1 MTTTEN
7 LIDLDY
13 TNNPF
18 DLYDKTIWDIKN
30 NEKKQMIEILTTK
43 FIKVKQIIL
52 YINYIFK

>member
-1 MTTTEN
+1 MTTTDN

-18 DLYDKTIWDIKN
+18 YLYDKNIWDIKN